1 MKESIKQKRNLKQ
14 KGITLI
20 ALVITIIVLLIL
32 AGVTIAALSGPNG
45 ILSNA
50 NKAKEQTT
58 ESGAKEK
65 INIAIG
71 GSYNSTGDFDSERFK
86 EEISNLGGTIEEE
99 TEETITVNMDGY
111 ESMIDKENGKI
122 QEVVDRTGI
131 NVGDY
136 VNYTPDDN
144 TEPYTV
150 TVEMAGSGGG
160 MGQPQ
165 KLHQVKSEWRV
176 LKKYSDGSIKLMS
189 EASSNDLKLSGVAGY
204 TNGVTILNEIAERFA
219 SRGDIKARSISYE
232 DIEECLTEKGKE
244 QRDNYSSYS
253 GGPLYGHTQT
263 YMNGKKGYPNLYKQE
278 IGGKID
284 SGKEG
289 LSEGIDKESVNKSGL
304 NRSDVGTADGFS
316 KANTSLTVTQ
326 TNVYIEMNEENFGE
340 AYQVLKFYQPG
351 YWVASRSTNCLED
364 HIVFGIFGVDKAFN
378 ANTDGGW
385 GLWSSESSGAGGI
398 TAYAYPRAVV
408 VLSPQVEITVSDDAT
423 NPDTPHIITKY

>member
-1 MKESIKQKRNLKQ
+1 MKRTKKSQLKQ
-14 KGITLI
+14 NKGITLI
-20 ALVITIIVLLIL
+20 ALIITIIVLLIL

-50 NKAKEQTT
+50 DKAKEQTA
-58 ESGAKEK
+58 ESGAREK

-189 EASSNDLKLSGVAGY
+189 EASSYDLKLSGVAGY
-204 TNGVTILNEIAERFA
+204 TNGVTILNEIAE
-219 SRGDIKARSISYE
+219 
-232 DIEECLTEKGKE
+232 
-244 QRDNYSSYS
+244 N
-253 GGPLYGHTQT
+253 
-263 YMNGKKGYPNLYKQE
+263 
-278 IGGKID
+278 
-284 SGKEG
+284 
-289 LSEGIDKESVNKSGL
+289 
-304 NRSDVGTADGFS
+304 
-316 KANTSLTVTQ
+316 
-326 TNVYIEMNEENFGE
+326 
-340 AYQVLKFYQPG
+340 
-351 YWVASRSTNCLED
+351 
-364 HIVFGIFGVDKAFN
+364 
-378 ANTDGGW
+378 
-385 GLWSSESSGAGGI
+385 
-398 TAYAYPRAVV
+398 
-408 VLSPQVEITVSDDAT
+408 
-423 NPDTPHIITKY
+423 

>member
-219 SRGDIKARSISYE
+219 SRGDIKARSINYE
-232 DIEECLTEKGKE
+232 DIEECLTDKGKE
-244 QRDNYSSYS
+244 QRDNYSGYS

-263 YMNGKKGYPNLYKQE
+263 YMNGKKGYPNLYQQE

-289 LSEGIDKESVNKSGL
+289 LTDGIDKESVNKSGL
-304 NRSDVGTADGFS
+304 NHSDVGTADGFS
-316 KANTSLTVTQ
+316 VANTSLTVTQ
-326 TNVYIEMNEENFGE
+326 TSTHLEINEENFGE
-340 AYQVLKFYQPG
+340 AYQVLEFYYPG
-351 YWVASRSTNCLED
+351 YWVASRSVNCLED
-364 HIVFGIFGVDKAFN
+364 HIEFAIFGVDQHGLN
-378 ANTDGGW
+378 EDGGW
-385 GLWSSESSGAGGI
+385 GLWSNENSGVYG
-398 TAYAYPRAVV
+398 TTSFAYLRAVV